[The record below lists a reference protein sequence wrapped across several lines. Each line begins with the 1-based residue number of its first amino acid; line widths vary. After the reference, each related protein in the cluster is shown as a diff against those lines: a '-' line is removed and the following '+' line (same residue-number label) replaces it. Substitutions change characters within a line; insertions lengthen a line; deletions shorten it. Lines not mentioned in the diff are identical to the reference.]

1 MSENQS
7 KEMSKEN
14 IDNKDVTK
22 CKQIEKQNISIKILL
37 FLILAMLTILTVSNI
52 TGLKDDDKKWEYKVV
67 YLESTE
73 IEEYIE
79 SDFNPKEV
87 KLHESMINSYGENG
101 WELVDTYLE
110 METSHPNYGN
120 SDYVTGLQPNVRP
133 QRLVLIFKKPLIEPQ
148 DNEI

>member
-1 MSENQS
+1 
-7 KEMSKEN
+7 
-14 IDNKDVTK
+14 
-22 CKQIEKQNISIKILL
+22 
-37 FLILAMLTILTVSNI
+37 MLTILTVSNI